1 MTLIQS
7 FDGLCWGHSMMKF
20 GWVSVKALIGLR
32 NGFDWIFRLVLRMV
46 EVGAESVYF
55 CNAQV

>member
-1 MTLIQS
+1 
-7 FDGLCWGHSMMKF
+7 MMKF

-32 NGFDWIFRLVLRMV
+32 NGFDWIFRLVLQMV